1 MLIGKVEFAQVIMVR
16 LFRTWSASR
25 LAARDQFRA
34 MHAIVVPL
42 GLPESTGPACA
53 SLFEL
58 VEAHLGRP
66 LMAECCCSKNFSTD
80 ERALIGVVS
89 TAPQAGAVLGN
100 EAIPH
105 GLPASVCWAVAKVR
119 DALGLPPEVFHMQI
133 TSSHVSCPFDEQPSL
148 GGASHE
154 L

>member
-80 ERALIGVVS
+80 ERALIGVVA

-100 EAIPH
+100 QAIPH

-119 DALGLPPEVFHMQI
+119 DSLGLPLEEFHLQSAS
-133 TSSHVSCPFDEQPSL
+133 TRVSCPFDEQPSQ